1 MKIDKSKFTYWQLR
15 DLQNEQQNQDEA
27 TKRLKIINSAYQK
40 AQSYLSDEVQ
50 KIYRRYFYADI
61 SEQEVSDIMA
71 SHISPSE
78 LVTLKALASNITDK
92 ESKIAIDDYLSRLA
106 AKSRITRLEEMQL
119 KAYIAAKS
127 AGATE
132 LDQNAKLHS
141 DIMKRA
147 WKEAEKQSAVY
158 DTTKDYTLPSPHSVE
173 VKQDKIVIKN
183 PDSGKEV
190 ATVPMNK
197 DVSKSKITEIPNRYV
212 EKALETRWKG
222 KNFSSRIWDNTDKL
236 AKRLQELF
244 TVKELS
250 NLPEREMI
258 KRIEQE
264 FNVGKFYASRL
275 IRTEANF
282 FYSKIK
288 LDNWRKRGVKQY
300 QLLAVIDSRTSKICR
315 SINGNVYNVKDAV
328 FGKNVPPLHPFCR
341 TVPVIY
347 LGNDVPSKKVH
358 NESKHKKEV
367 KKK

>member
-1 MKIDKSKFTYWQLR
+1 MKVNKKKFTYWQLR
-15 DLQNEQQNQDEA
+15 DLQDEQRNQDEA
-27 TKRLKIINSAYQK
+27 TKRLRIINNAYQK
-40 AQSYLSDEVQ
+40 AQSYLSDEVK

-61 SEQEVSDIMA
+61 TKDEVATIMS

-78 LVTLKALASNITDK
+78 LVTLKALSSSIADK
-92 ESKIAIDDYLSRLA
+92 ESRQAVDDYLSRLA

-127 AGATE
+127 AGAIE
-132 LDQNAKLHS
+132 LDQNVKLHT

-147 WKEAEKQSAVY
+147 WSEAEKQSAVY
-158 DTTKDYTLPSPHSVE
+158 DTTKDYTLHSPHSVE

-183 PDSGKEV
+183 PDTGKEV
-190 ATVPMNK
+190 ATVPMDK
-197 DVSKSKITEIPNRYV
+197 DVPKSKITEIPNRYV

-222 KNFSSRIWDNTDKL
+222 KNFSSRIWGNTDKL
-236 AKRLQELF
+236 AERLQELF

-315 SINGNVYNVKDAV
+315 SINGNVYNVKGAV

-347 LGNDVPSKKVH
+347 LGNARSASNKPEKS
-358 NESKHKKEV
+358 NS
-367 KKK
+367 

>member
-1 MKIDKSKFTYWQLR
+1 MKVNKKKFTYWQLR
-15 DLQNEQQNQDEA
+15 DLQDEQRNQDEA
-27 TKRLKIINSAYQK
+27 TERLKIINNAYQK
-40 AQSYLSDEVQ
+40 AQAYLSDEVQ

-61 SEQEVSDIMA
+61 TKDED
-71 SHISPSE
+71 
-78 LVTLKALASNITDK
+78 TKA
-92 ESKIAIDDYLSRLA
+92 
-106 AKSRITRLEEMQL
+106 
-119 KAYIAAKS
+119 AY
-127 AGATE
+127 
-132 LDQNAKLHS
+132 DQAL
-141 DIMKRA
+141 KRA
-147 WKEAEKQSAVY
+147 WSEAEKQSAVY
-158 DTTKDYTLPSPHSVE
+158 DTTKDYTLHSPHSVE

-183 PDSGKEV
+183 PDTGKEV
-190 ATVPMNK
+190 ATVPMDK
-197 DVSKSKITEIPNRYV
+197 DVPKSKITEIPNRYV

-222 KNFSSRIWDNTDKL
+222 KNFSARIWGNTDKL
-236 AKRLQELF
+236 AERLQELF

-300 QLLAVIDSRTSKICR
+300 QLLIDSRTSKICR
-315 SINGNVYNVKDAV
+315 SINGNIYNVKDAV

-347 LGNDVPSKKVH
+347 LGNARSANNKP
-358 NESKHKKEV
+358 V
-367 KKK
+367 KK

>member
-1 MKIDKSKFTYWQLR
+1 MKINKKKFTYWQLR
-15 DLQNEQQNQDEA
+15 DLQDEQKNQDEA
-27 TKRLKIINSAYQK
+27 TERLKIINNAYQK

-61 SEQEVSDIMA
+61 SKEDVATIRS
-71 SHISPSE
+71 SHLSPSE
-78 LVTLKALASNITDK
+78 LVTLKAVSSGITDK
-92 ESKIAIDDYLSRLA
+92 GSRQAVDDYLGRLA

-132 LDQNAKLHS
+132 LDQNVKLHTE
-141 DIMKRA
+141 IMKHA
-147 WKEAEKQSAVY
+147 WSEAEKQSAVY
-158 DTTKDYTLPSPHSVE
+158 DTTKDYTLHSPHSVE
-173 VKQDKIVIKN
+173 VKQDKIIIKN
-183 PDSGKEV
+183 PDTGKEV
-190 ATVPMNK
+190 ATVPMDK
-197 DVSKSKITEIPNRYV
+197 DIPKSKVTEIPNRYV

-222 KNFSSRIWDNTDKL
+222 KNFSSRIWGNTDKL
-236 AKRLQELF
+236 AERLQELF
-244 TVKELS
+244 TVKEMS

-347 LGNDVPSKKVH
+347 LGNARSTNNKP
-358 NESKHKKEV
+358 V
-367 KKK
+367 KSNL